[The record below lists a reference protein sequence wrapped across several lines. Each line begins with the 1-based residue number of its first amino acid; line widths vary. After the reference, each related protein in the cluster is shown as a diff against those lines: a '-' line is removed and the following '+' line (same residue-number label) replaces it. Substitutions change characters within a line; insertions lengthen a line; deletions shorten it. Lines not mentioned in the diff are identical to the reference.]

1 LGRSRAQTSPGKKK
15 KKLKTPPSQEKKLAM
30 VACTCHPSN
39 NGKHKIGGLWSML
52 TWAKSET
59 RGKRAGGVAQVVE
72 SLPGKYEVLSSTPS
86 AAQKKRLQKE

>member
-1 LGRSRAQTSPGKKK
+1 
-15 KKLKTPPSQEKKLAM
+15 
-30 VACTCHPSN
+30 
-39 NGKHKIGGLWSML
+39 ML